1 MAYFKLEFGFGRSK
15 SEGKISDSANLVDE
29 QAVLEI
35 PGWDFVNDE
44 VERAKQQ
51 GRFKVAGNYLTAA
64 RSFTKFI
71 GRSDWLFSDMTGEK
85 LESYQRWLLERNI
98 CLNTCSAY
106 MRALRAM
113 HHRALPFLNAA
124 PFSKVFT
131 GRTKTEKRCISQSEI
146 LQLKALP
153 LQPGGSLSFAR
164 DIFLFSFYAMGMPF
178 VDIAYL
184 KKSQLRNECIY
195 YARHKTGQQI
205 QVALLPAMLEIIMR
219 YEQRDSEFV
228 FPILSDKV
236 EDSVSSPSVSSP
248 SVSSPSVSA
257 QLHRQYTARLRQYNY
272 NLHQLSKMLGLA
284 QPLSSYVVRHSWAS
298 IAYLHHLD
306 ISLISKALGHT
317 KSSTTF
323 IYIKSLF
330 DSDLFEANQTLMQ
343 DLGL

>member
-15 SEGKISDSANLVDE
+15 SEGKISDSANQADE

-35 PGWDFVNDE
+35 RGWDFVNGE
-44 VERAKQQ
+44 VERAKQE

-71 GRSDWLFSDMTGEK
+71 GTDNWLFSDMTAEK
-85 LESYQRWLLERNI
+85 LESYQRWLLRRNI

-113 HHRALPFLNAA
+113 HHRALPFLNTT

-131 GRTKTEKRCISQSEI
+131 GRTKTKKRCISQSEI

-184 KKSQLRNECIY
+184 KKSQLRNGCIY

-205 QVALLPAMLEIIMR
+205 QVALLPAMVEIIMR
-219 YEQRDSEFV
+219 YEQSDSDFV

-236 EDSVSSPSVSSP
+236 EDSVSSPSVS
-248 SVSSPSVSA
+248 A
-257 QLHRQYTARLRQYNY
+257 RLHRQYTARLRQYNY

>member
-1 MAYFKLEFGFGRSK
+1 MVYFKLEFGFGRNK
-15 SEGKISDSANLVDE
+15 KEVKISDATNQTNE
-29 QAVLEI
+29 QAMLEI
-35 PGWDFVNDE
+35 PGWDFVNGE
-44 VERAKQQ
+44 VERTKQE

-64 RSFTKFI
+64 RSFTKFM
-71 GRSDWLFSDMTGEK
+71 GRSDWLFSDMTAEK
-85 LESYQRWLLERNI
+85 LESYQRWLQERNI

-113 HHRALPFLNAA
+113 HHRALPFLNTA

-131 GRTKTEKRCISQSEI
+131 GRTKTEKRCISQAEI

-184 KKSQLRNECIY
+184 RKSQLRNGCIY

-205 QVALLPAMLEIIMR
+205 QVALLPAMLEIMMR
-219 YEQRDSEFV
+219 YEQSDSEFV

-236 EDSVSSPSVSSP
+236 EDSVSSS
-248 SVSSPSVSA
+248 SVSA
-257 QLHRQYTARLRQYNY
+257 QQHRQYTARLRQYNY

-284 QPLSSYVVRHSWAS
+284 KPLSSYVVRHSWAS

-330 DSDLFEANQTLMQ
+330 DTDLFEANQALME

>member
-1 MAYFKLEFGFGRSK
+1 MAYFKLEFGFGKSK
-15 SEGKISDSANLVDE
+15 SEGKVSDSANQADE
-29 QAVLEI
+29 QAVTEI
-35 PGWDFVNDE
+35 PGWDFVNGE
-44 VERAKQQ
+44 VERAKQE

-64 RSFTKFI
+64 RSFTKFM
-71 GRSDWLFSDMTGEK
+71 GRSSWLFSDMTAEK
-85 LESYQRWLLERNI
+85 LESYQRWLQERNI
-98 CLNTCSAY
+98 CLNKCSAY

-113 HHRALPFLNAA
+113 HHRALPFLNTA
-124 PFSKVFT
+124 PFNKVFT

-184 KKSQLRNECIY
+184 KKSQLRNGCIY

-219 YEQRDSEFV
+219 YEQGDSEFV

-236 EDSVSSPSVSSP
+236 EDSVSSSSVSS
-248 SVSSPSVSA
+248 SSVSA
-257 QLHRQYTARLRQYNY
+257 QQHRQYTARLRQYNY

-284 QPLSSYVVRHSWAS
+284 KPLSSYVVRHSWAS

-330 DSDLFEANQTLMQ
+330 DSDLFEANQSLMQ

>member
-1 MAYFKLEFGFGRSK
+1 MAYFKLEVGFGKSK
-15 SEGKISDSANLVDE
+15 SEGKISDSANHADE

-35 PGWDFVNDE
+35 PGWDFVNGE
-44 VERAKQQ
+44 VERAKLE

-71 GRSDWLFSDMTGEK
+71 GRSDWLFSDMTAEK
-85 LESYQRWLLERNI
+85 LENYQRWLQERNI

-113 HHRALPFLNAA
+113 HHRALPVLNAA

-131 GRTKTEKRCISQSEI
+131 GRTKTEKRCISQAEI

-184 KKSQLRNECIY
+184 KKSQLRNGCIY

-205 QVALLPAMLEIIMR
+205 QVALLPAMLEIIRR
-219 YEQRDSEFV
+219 YEQGDSEFV

-236 EDSVSSPSVSSP
+236 EDSVSSPSVSLS
-248 SVSSPSVSA
+248 SVSA
-257 QLHRQYTARLRQYNY
+257 QQHRQYTARLLQYNY

-284 QPLSSYVVRHSWAS
+284 KPLSSYVVRHSWAS

-330 DSDLFEANQTLMQ
+330 DSDLFEANQALMQ

>member
-1 MAYFKLEFGFGRSK
+1 M
-15 SEGKISDSANLVDE
+15 
-29 QAVLEI
+29 
-35 PGWDFVNDE
+35 
-44 VERAKQQ
+44 
-51 GRFKVAGNYLTAA
+51 
-64 RSFTKFI
+64 
-71 GRSDWLFSDMTGEK
+71 
-85 LESYQRWLLERNI
+85 
-98 CLNTCSAY
+98 
-106 MRALRAM
+106 
-113 HHRALPFLNAA
+113 
-124 PFSKVFT
+124 
-131 GRTKTEKRCISQSEI
+131 
-146 LQLKALP
+146 P

-184 KKSQLRNECIY
+184 KKSQLRNGCIY

-236 EDSVSSPSVSSP
+236 EDSVSSPSVS
-248 SVSSPSVSA
+248 A

-272 NLHQLSKMLGLA
+272 NLHQVSKMLGLA

>member
-15 SEGKISDSANLVDE
+15 SEGKISDSANQADE

-35 PGWDFVNDE
+35 RGWDFVNGE

-71 GRSDWLFSDMTGEK
+71 GRSDWLFSDMTAEK
-85 LESYQRWLLERNI
+85 LESYQRWLLGRNI

-113 HHRALPFLNAA
+113 YHRALPSLNAT
-124 PFSKVFT
+124 PFCKVFT
-131 GRTKTEKRCISQSEI
+131 GRTKTKKRCISQSEI

-184 KKSQLRNECIY
+184 KKSQLRNGCIY

-219 YEQRDSEFV
+219 YEQRYSELV

-236 EDSVSSPSVSSP
+236 EDSV
-248 SVSSPSVSA
+248 
-257 QLHRQYTARLRQYNY
+257 Y
-272 NLHQLSKMLGLA
+272 
-284 QPLSSYVVRHSWAS
+284 
-298 IAYLHHLD
+298 
-306 ISLISKALGHT
+306 
-317 KSSTTF
+317 
-323 IYIKSLF
+323 
-330 DSDLFEANQTLMQ
+330 
-343 DLGL
+343 

>member
-15 SEGKISDSANLVDE
+15 SEGKISDTANLVDE
-29 QAVLEI
+29 QVALEI

-71 GRSDWLFSDMTGEK
+71 GTDNWLFSDMTAEK
-85 LESYQRWLLERNI
+85 LESYQRWLLGRNI

-113 HHRALPFLNAA
+113 HHRALPVLNAA

-184 KKSQLRNECIY
+184 KKSQLRNGCIY

-205 QVALLPAMLEIIMR
+205 QVAHCLRCLKSSCDMNKEIQNLSFR
-219 YEQRDSEFV
+219 YFLTRWKIL
-228 FPILSDKV
+228 FP
-236 EDSVSSPSVSSP
+236 
-248 SVSSPSVSA
+248 
-257 QLHRQYTARLRQYNY
+257 
-272 NLHQLSKMLGLA
+272 
-284 QPLSSYVVRHSWAS
+284 
-298 IAYLHHLD
+298 HHLFLPD
-306 ISLISKALGHT
+306 CIVNIQLDCA
-317 KSSTTF
+317 STTTICIRCLRCWGWLNPYLLTWF
-323 IYIKSLF
+323 VI
-330 DSDLFEANQTLMQ
+330 
-343 DLGL
+343 LGQA

>member
-15 SEGKISDSANLVDE
+15 SKGKISDSANHANE

-35 PGWDFVNDE
+35 PGWDFVKGE

-71 GRSDWLFSDMTGEK
+71 GRSDWLFSDMTAEE
-85 LESYQRWLLERNI
+85 LESYQRWLLGRNI

-113 HHRALPFLNAA
+113 HHRALPVLNAA

-184 KKSQLRNECIY
+184 KKSQLRNGCIY

-205 QVALLPAMLEIIMR
+205 QVALLPAMLEIIRR
-219 YEQRDSEFV
+219 YEQGDSEFV
-228 FPILSDKV
+228 FPILSGKV
-236 EDSVSSPSVSSP
+236 EDSVSSSSVSS
-248 SVSSPSVSA
+248 SSVSA

-272 NLHQLSKMLGLA
+272 NLHQVSKMLGLA
-284 QPLSSYVVRHSWAS
+284 KPLSSYVVRHSWAS

-330 DSDLFEANQTLMQ
+330 DSDLFEANQTLMEV
-343 DLGL
+343 LGL

>member
-1 MAYFKLEFGFGRSK
+1 M
-15 SEGKISDSANLVDE
+15 
-29 QAVLEI
+29 
-35 PGWDFVNDE
+35 
-44 VERAKQQ
+44 
-51 GRFKVAGNYLTAA
+51 TA
-64 RSFTKFI
+64 
-71 GRSDWLFSDMTGEK
+71 EK
-85 LESYQRWLLERNI
+85 LESYQRWLQGRNI

-113 HHRALPFLNAA
+113 HHRALPILNTA

-184 KKSQLRNECIY
+184 KKSQLRNGCIY

-205 QVALLPAMLEIIMR
+205 QVALLPAMLEIIIR

-236 EDSVSSPSVSSP
+236 EDSVP
-248 SVSSPSVSA
+248 
-257 QLHRQYTARLRQYNY
+257 
-272 NLHQLSKMLGLA
+272 
-284 QPLSSYVVRHSWAS
+284 
-298 IAYLHHLD
+298 HHLFLPNSIVNIQLD
-306 ISLISKALGHT
+306 CA
-317 KSSTTF
+317 STT
-323 IYIKSLF
+323 IICISCLRCWGWLNPYTC
-330 DSDLFEANQTLMQ
+330 TLV
-343 DLGL
+343 

>member
-1 MAYFKLEFGFGRSK
+1 MAYFKLEFGFGKSK
-15 SEGKISDSANLVDE
+15 SEGKVSDSANQADE
-29 QAVLEI
+29 QAVMEI
-35 PGWDFVNDE
+35 PGWDFVNGE
-44 VERAKQQ
+44 VERAKQE

-64 RSFTKFI
+64 RSFTKFM
-71 GRSDWLFSDMTGEK
+71 GRSSWLFSDMTAEK
-85 LESYQRWLLERNI
+85 LDSYQRWLQERNI

-113 HHRALPFLNAA
+113 HHRALPFLNTA

-131 GRTKTEKRCISQSEI
+131 GRTKTEKRCISQAEI

-184 KKSQLRNECIY
+184 KKSQLRNGCIY

-219 YEQRDSEFV
+219 YEQGDSVFV

-236 EDSVSSPSVSSP
+236 VDSVSSSSVSS
-248 SVSSPSVSA
+248 SSVSA
-257 QLHRQYTARLRQYNY
+257 QQHRQYTARLRQYNY

-284 QPLSSYVVRHSWAS
+284 KPLSSYVVRHSWAS

-330 DSDLFEANQTLMQ
+330 DSDLFEANQTLME

>member
-1 MAYFKLEFGFGRSK
+1 MAYFKLEFGFGKSK
-15 SEGKISDSANLVDE
+15 SEGKISDSANHADE

-35 PGWDFVNDE
+35 PGWDFVNGE
-44 VERAKQQ
+44 VERAKLE

-71 GRSDWLFSDMTGEK
+71 GRSDWLFSDMTAEK
-85 LESYQRWLLERNI
+85 LENYQRWLQERNI

-113 HHRALPFLNAA
+113 HHRALPVLNAA

-131 GRTKTEKRCISQSEI
+131 GRTKTEKRCISQAEI

-184 KKSQLRNECIY
+184 KKSQLRNGCIY

-205 QVALLPAMLEIIMR
+205 QVALLPAI
-219 YEQRDSEFV
+219 
-228 FPILSDKV
+228 P
-236 EDSVSSPSVSSP
+236 
-248 SVSSPSVSA
+248 
-257 QLHRQYTARLRQYNY
+257 
-272 NLHQLSKMLGLA
+272 
-284 QPLSSYVVRHSWAS
+284 
-298 IAYLHHLD
+298 HHLFLYHLFLPNSIGNIRLD
-306 ISLISKALGHT
+306 CV
-317 KSSTTF
+317 STTTICISCLRCWGWLNPYPLTWF
-323 IYIKSLF
+323 VIRGQ
-330 DSDLFEANQTLMQ
+330 A
-343 DLGL
+343 

>member
-15 SEGKISDSANLVDE
+15 SEGKISDSANHANE

-51 GRFKVAGNYLTAA
+51 GCFKVAGNYLTAA

-71 GRSDWLFSDMTGEK
+71 GRSDWLFSDMTAEK
-85 LESYQRWLLERNI
+85 LESYQRWLLGRNI

-113 HHRALPFLNAA
+113 HHRALPFLNIA

-184 KKSQLRNECIY
+184 KKSQLRNGCIY

-205 QVALLPAMLEIIMR
+205 QVALLPAMLEIIRR
-219 YEQRDSEFV
+219 YEQGDSEFV
-228 FPILSDKV
+228 FPILSGKV
-236 EDSVSSPSVSSP
+236 EDSVSSSSVSS
-248 SVSSPSVSA
+248 SSVSA

-272 NLHQLSKMLGLA
+272 NLHQVSKMLGLA
-284 QPLSSYVVRHSWAS
+284 KPLSSYVVRHSWAS

>member
-15 SEGKISDSANLVDE
+15 SECKISESANQADE
-29 QAVLEI
+29 QAVMEI
-35 PGWDFVNDE
+35 PGWDFVNGE
-44 VERAKQQ
+44 VERAKLE

-64 RSFTKFI
+64 RSFTKFM
-71 GRSDWLFSDMTGEK
+71 GRSSWLFSDMTAEK
-85 LESYQRWLLERNI
+85 LESYQRWLQERNI

-106 MRALRAM
+106 MQALRAM
-113 HHRALPFLNAA
+113 HHRALPFLNTA

-131 GRTKTEKRCISQSEI
+131 GRTKTEKRCISQAEI

-184 KKSQLRNECIY
+184 KKSQLRNGCIY

-205 QVALLPAMLEIIMR
+205 QVALLPAMLEIIRR
-219 YEQRDSEFV
+219 YEQGDSVFV

-236 EDSVSSPSVSSP
+236 EDSVSSSSVSS
-248 SVSSPSVSA
+248 SSVSA
-257 QLHRQYTARLRQYNY
+257 QQHRQYTARLRQYNY

-284 QPLSSYVVRHSWAS
+284 KPLSSYVVRHSWAS
-298 IAYLHHLD
+298 MAYLHHLD

-330 DSDLFEANQTLMQ
+330 DSDLFEANQTLME

>member
-15 SEGKISDSANLVDE
+15 SEGKISDSANQEDE

-35 PGWDFVNDE
+35 PGWDFVKGE

-71 GRSDWLFSDMTGEK
+71 GTDNWLFSDMTAEK
-85 LESYQRWLLERNI
+85 LESYQRWLLGRNI

-113 HHRALPFLNAA
+113 HHRALPVLNAA

-184 KKSQLRNECIY
+184 KKSQLRNGCIY

-219 YEQRDSEFV
+219 YEQSDSEFV

-236 EDSVSSPSVSSP
+236 ED
-248 SVSSPSVSA
+248 
-257 QLHRQYTARLRQYNY
+257 
-272 NLHQLSKMLGLA
+272 
-284 QPLSSYVVRHSWAS
+284 
-298 IAYLHHLD
+298 
-306 ISLISKALGHT
+306 
-317 KSSTTF
+317 
-323 IYIKSLF
+323 
-330 DSDLFEANQTLMQ
+330 
-343 DLGL
+343 

>member
-15 SEGKISDSANLVDE
+15 SEGKISDSANQADE
-29 QAVLEI
+29 QTVLEI
-35 PGWDFVNDE
+35 PGWDFVKGE

-71 GRSDWLFSDMTGEK
+71 GRSNWLFSDMTAEK
-85 LESYQRWLLERNI
+85 LESYQRWLLGRNI

-164 DIFLFSFYAMGMPF
+164 DIFL
-178 VDIAYL
+178 L
-184 KKSQLRNECIY
+184 
-195 YARHKTGQQI
+195 
-205 QVALLPAMLEIIMR
+205 
-219 YEQRDSEFV
+219 
-228 FPILSDKV
+228 
-236 EDSVSSPSVSSP
+236 
-248 SVSSPSVSA
+248 
-257 QLHRQYTARLRQYNY
+257 
-272 NLHQLSKMLGLA
+272 
-284 QPLSSYVVRHSWAS
+284 
-298 IAYLHHLD
+298 
-306 ISLISKALGHT
+306 
-317 KSSTTF
+317 
-323 IYIKSLF
+323 
-330 DSDLFEANQTLMQ
+330 
-343 DLGL
+343 

>member
-1 MAYFKLEFGFGRSK
+1 MAYFKLEFGFGKSK
-15 SEGKISDSANLVDE
+15 SEGKVSDSANQADE
-29 QAVLEI
+29 QAVMEI
-35 PGWDFVNDE
+35 PGWDFVNGE
-44 VERAKQQ
+44 VERAKLE

-64 RSFTKFI
+64 RSFTKFM
-71 GRSDWLFSDMTGEK
+71 GRSSWLFSDMTAEK
-85 LESYQRWLLERNI
+85 LESYQRWLQERNI

-113 HHRALPFLNAA
+113 HHRALPFLNTA

-153 LQPGGSLSFAR
+153 LQPGGSLAFAR

-184 KKSQLRNECIY
+184 RKSQLRNGCIY

-219 YEQRDSEFV
+219 YEQGDSEFV

-236 EDSVSSPSVSSP
+236 GDSVSSSSVSS
-248 SVSSPSVSA
+248 SSVSA
-257 QLHRQYTARLRQYNY
+257 QQHRQYTARLRQYNY

-284 QPLSSYVVRHSWAS
+284 KPLSSYVVRHSWAS

-330 DSDLFEANQTLMQ
+330 DSDLFEANQTLME

>member
-1 MAYFKLEFGFGRSK
+1 MAYFKLEFGFGKSK
-15 SEGKISDSANLVDE
+15 SEGKVSDSANQADE
-29 QAVLEI
+29 QAVMEI
-35 PGWDFVNDE
+35 PGWDFVNGE
-44 VERAKQQ
+44 VERAKQE

-64 RSFTKFI
+64 RSFTKFM
-71 GRSDWLFSDMTGEK
+71 GRSSWLFSDMTAEK
-85 LESYQRWLLERNI
+85 LDSYQRWLQERNI

-113 HHRALPFLNAA
+113 HHRALPFLNTA

-131 GRTKTEKRCISQSEI
+131 GRTKTEKRCISQAEI

-184 KKSQLRNECIY
+184 KKSQLRNGCIY

-219 YEQRDSEFV
+219 YEQGDSVFV

-236 EDSVSSPSVSSP
+236 EDSVSSSSVSS
-248 SVSSPSVSA
+248 SSVSA
-257 QLHRQYTARLRQYNY
+257 QQHRQYTARLRQYNY

-284 QPLSSYVVRHSWAS
+284 KPLSSYVVRHSWAS

-330 DSDLFEANQTLMQ
+330 DSDLFEANQTLME

>member
-15 SEGKISDSANLVDE
+15 SEGKISDTANLVDE
-29 QAVLEI
+29 QVALEI

-71 GRSDWLFSDMTGEK
+71 GTDNWLFSDMTAEK
-85 LESYQRWLLERNI
+85 LESYQRWLLGRNI

-113 HHRALPFLNAA
+113 HHRALPVLNAA

-184 KKSQLRNECIY
+184 KKSQLRNGCIY

-205 QVALLPAMLEIIMR
+205 QVALLPAMLESSCDMNKEIQNLSFR
-219 YEQRDSEFV
+219 YFLTRWKIL
-228 FPILSDKV
+228 FP
-236 EDSVSSPSVSSP
+236 
-248 SVSSPSVSA
+248 
-257 QLHRQYTARLRQYNY
+257 
-272 NLHQLSKMLGLA
+272 
-284 QPLSSYVVRHSWAS
+284 
-298 IAYLHHLD
+298 HHLFLPNCIVNIQLD
-306 ISLISKALGHT
+306 CA
-317 KSSTTF
+317 STTTICIRCLRCWGWLNPYLLTWF
-323 IYIKSLF
+323 VI
-330 DSDLFEANQTLMQ
+330 
-343 DLGL
+343 LGQA

>member
-1 MAYFKLEFGFGRSK
+1 MY
-15 SEGKISDSANLVDE
+15 
-29 QAVLEI
+29 
-35 PGWDFVNDE
+35 
-44 VERAKQQ
+44 
-51 GRFKVAGNYLTAA
+51 
-64 RSFTKFI
+64 
-71 GRSDWLFSDMTGEK
+71 
-85 LESYQRWLLERNI
+85 
-98 CLNTCSAY
+98 
-106 MRALRAM
+106 
-113 HHRALPFLNAA
+113 HRALPSLNTA

-184 KKSQLRNECIY
+184 KKSQLRNGCIY

-236 EDSVSSPSVSSP
+236 EDSVSSPSVSLS
-248 SVSSPSVSA
+248 SVSA
-257 QLHRQYTARLRQYNY
+257 QQHRQYTARLRQYNY

-284 QPLSSYVVRHSWAS
+284 KPLSSYVVRHSWAS

-330 DSDLFEANQTLMQ
+330 DSDLFEANQTLME

>member
-1 MAYFKLEFGFGRSK
+1 M
-15 SEGKISDSANLVDE
+15 
-29 QAVLEI
+29 LEI
-35 PGWDFVNDE
+35 PGWDFVNGE
-44 VERAKQQ
+44 VERAKQE

-64 RSFTKFI
+64 RSFTKFM
-71 GRSDWLFSDMTGEK
+71 GRSSWLFSDMTGEK
-85 LESYQRWLLERNI
+85 LESYQRWLQGRNI

-113 HHRALPFLNAA
+113 HHRALPFLNTA

-153 LQPGGSLSFAR
+153 LQPGGSLAFAR
-164 DIFLFSFYAMGMPF
+164 NIFLFSFYAMGMPF

-184 KKSQLRNECIY
+184 KKSQLRNGCIY

-219 YEQRDSEFV
+219 YEQGDSEFV

-236 EDSVSSPSVSSP
+236 GDSVSSSSVSS
-248 SVSSPSVSA
+248 SSVSA
-257 QLHRQYTARLRQYNY
+257 QQHRQYTARLRQYNY

-284 QPLSSYVVRHSWAS
+284 KPLSSYVVRHSWAS

-330 DSDLFEANQTLMQ
+330 DSDLFEANQTLME

>member
-1 MAYFKLEFGFGRSK
+1 MVYFKLEFGFGRNK
-15 SEGKISDSANLVDE
+15 KEVKISDATNQTNE
-29 QAVLEI
+29 QAMLEI
-35 PGWDFVNDE
+35 SGWDFVNSE
-44 VERAKQQ
+44 VERAQQ
-51 GRFKVAGNYLTAA
+51 EGRFKIASNYLTAA

-71 GRSDWLFSDMTGEK
+71 GRSNWYFSDMTEEMLK
-85 LESYQRWLLERNI
+85 HYQRWLQGHNI
-98 CLNTCSAY
+98 SMNSCSAY
-106 MRALRAM
+106 MRALRAI
-113 HHRALPFLNAA
+113 HHRALPSLNMN

-131 GRTKTEKRCISQSEI
+131 GRTKTEKRCISQTEI

-153 LQPGGSLSFAR
+153 LQPGSSLSFAR

-184 KKSQLRNECIY
+184 KKSQLRNGCIY

-219 YEQRDSEFV
+219 YEQGDSEFV

-248 SVSSPSVSA
+248 SVFA
-257 QLHRQYTARLRQYNY
+257 QQHRQYTARLRQYNY

-284 QPLSSYVVRHSWAS
+284 KPLSSYVVRHSWAS

-330 DSDLFEANQTLMQ
+330 DTDLFEANQSLMQ

>member
-15 SEGKISDSANLVDE
+15 SECKISDSANQADE
-29 QAVLEI
+29 QAVTEI
-35 PGWDFVNDE
+35 PGWDFVNGE
-44 VERAKQQ
+44 VERAKQE

-64 RSFTKFI
+64 RSFTKFM
-71 GRSDWLFSDMTGEK
+71 GRSSWLFSDMTAEK
-85 LESYQRWLLERNI
+85 LDSYQRWLQERNI

-106 MRALRAM
+106 MRAL
-113 HHRALPFLNAA
+113 PFLNTA

-184 KKSQLRNECIY
+184 KKSQLRNGCIY

-219 YEQRDSEFV
+219 YEQGDSEFV

-236 EDSVSSPSVSSP
+236 GDSVSSS
-248 SVSSPSVSA
+248 SVSA
-257 QLHRQYTARLRQYNY
+257 QQHRQYTARLRQYNY

-284 QPLSSYVVRHSWAS
+284 KPLSSYVVRHSWAS

-330 DSDLFEANQTLMQ
+330 DSDLFEANQTLME

>member
-15 SEGKISDSANLVDE
+15 SEGKISDSANHANE

-51 GRFKVAGNYLTAA
+51 GCFKVAGNYLTAA

-71 GRSDWLFSDMTGEK
+71 GRSDWLFSDMTAEE
-85 LESYQRWLLERNI
+85 LESYQRWLLGRNI

-113 HHRALPFLNAA
+113 HHRALPVLNAA

-184 KKSQLRNECIY
+184 KKSQLRNGCIY

-205 QVALLPAMLEIIMR
+205 QVALLPAMLEIIRR
-219 YEQRDSEFV
+219 YEQGDSEFV
-228 FPILSDKV
+228 FPILSGKV
-236 EDSVSSPSVSSP
+236 EDSVSSSSVSS
-248 SVSSPSVSA
+248 SSVSA

-272 NLHQLSKMLGLA
+272 NLHQVSKMLGLA
-284 QPLSSYVVRHSWAS
+284 KPLSSYVVRHSWAS

-330 DSDLFEANQTLMQ
+330 DSDLFEANQTLMEV
-343 DLGL
+343 LGL

>member
-15 SEGKISDSANLVDE
+15 SEGKISDSANLADE
-29 QAVLEI
+29 QAVTEI
-35 PGWDFVNDE
+35 PGWDFVNGE
-44 VERAKQQ
+44 VERAKLE

-64 RSFTKFI
+64 RSFTKFM
-71 GRSDWLFSDMTGEK
+71 GRSSWLFSDMTAEK
-85 LESYQRWLLERNI
+85 LESYQRWLQERNI

-113 HHRALPFLNAA
+113 HHRALPTLNTA

-131 GRTKTEKRCISQSEI
+131 GRTKTEKRCISQAEI

-184 KKSQLRNECIY
+184 KKSQLRNGCIY

-219 YEQRDSEFV
+219 YEQGDSEFV

-236 EDSVSSPSVSSP
+236 EDSVSSPSVSS
-248 SVSSPSVSA
+248 SSDSA
-257 QLHRQYTARLRQYNY
+257 QQHRQYTARLRQYNY

-284 QPLSSYVVRHSWAS
+284 KPLSSYVVRHSWAS

-330 DSDLFEANQTLMQ
+330 DSDLFEANQTLME

>member
-1 MAYFKLEFGFGRSK
+1 MAYFKLEFGFGKSK
-15 SEGKISDSANLVDE
+15 SEGKVSDSANRADE
-29 QAVLEI
+29 QAVTEI
-35 PGWDFVNDE
+35 PGWDFVNGE
-44 VERAKQQ
+44 VERAKLE

-64 RSFTKFI
+64 RSFTKFM
-71 GRSDWLFSDMTGEK
+71 GRSSWLFSDMTAEK
-85 LESYQRWLLERNI
+85 LDSYQRWLQERNI

-113 HHRALPFLNAA
+113 HHRALPFLNTA

-131 GRTKTEKRCISQSEI
+131 GRTKTEKRCISQAEI

-184 KKSQLRNECIY
+184 KKSQLRNGCIY

-219 YEQRDSEFV
+219 YEQGDSEFV

-236 EDSVSSPSVSSP
+236 EDSVSSSSVSS
-248 SVSSPSVSA
+248 SSVSA
-257 QLHRQYTARLRQYNY
+257 QQHRQYTARLRQYNY

-284 QPLSSYVVRHSWAS
+284 KPLSSYVVRHSWAS

>member
-15 SEGKISDSANLVDE
+15 SEGKISDSANQADE

-35 PGWDFVNDE
+35 PGWDFVKGE

-71 GRSDWLFSDMTGEK
+71 GTDNWLFSDMTAEK
-85 LESYQRWLLERNI
+85 LESYQRWLQGRNI

-113 HHRALPFLNAA
+113 HHRALPVLNAA

-164 DIFLFSFYAMGMPF
+164 DIFLFSFYAKIGRAH
-178 VDIAYL
+178 V
-184 KKSQLRNECIY
+184 
-195 YARHKTGQQI
+195 
-205 QVALLPAMLEIIMR
+205 
-219 YEQRDSEFV
+219 
-228 FPILSDKV
+228 
-236 EDSVSSPSVSSP
+236 
-248 SVSSPSVSA
+248 
-257 QLHRQYTARLRQYNY
+257 
-272 NLHQLSKMLGLA
+272 
-284 QPLSSYVVRHSWAS
+284 
-298 IAYLHHLD
+298 
-306 ISLISKALGHT
+306 
-317 KSSTTF
+317 
-323 IYIKSLF
+323 
-330 DSDLFEANQTLMQ
+330 
-343 DLGL
+343 

>member
-1 MAYFKLEFGFGRSK
+1 
-15 SEGKISDSANLVDE
+15 
-29 QAVLEI
+29 
-35 PGWDFVNDE
+35 
-44 VERAKQQ
+44 
-51 GRFKVAGNYLTAA
+51 
-64 RSFTKFI
+64 
-71 GRSDWLFSDMTGEK
+71 
-85 LESYQRWLLERNI
+85 
-98 CLNTCSAY
+98 

-113 HHRALPFLNAA
+113 HHRALPVLNAA

-131 GRTKTEKRCISQSEI
+131 GRTKTEKRCISQAEI

-184 KKSQLRNECIY
+184 KKSQLRNGCIY

-205 QVALLPAMLEIIMR
+205 QVALLPAMLEIIRR
-219 YEQRDSEFV
+219 YEQGDSEFV

-236 EDSVSSPSVSSP
+236 EDSVSSPSVSLS
-248 SVSSPSVSA
+248 SVSA
-257 QLHRQYTARLRQYNY
+257 QQHRQYTARLRQYNY

-284 QPLSSYVVRHSWAS
+284 KPLSSYVVRHSWAS

-330 DSDLFEANQTLMQ
+330 DSDLFEANQALMQ

>member
-15 SEGKISDSANLVDE
+15 SEGKISDSANHADE

-35 PGWDFVNDE
+35 LGWDFVNGE

-85 LESYQRWLLERNI
+85 LESYQRWLQERNI

-146 LQLKALP
+146 QQLKALP

-184 KKSQLRNECIY
+184 KKNQLRNGCIY

-248 SVSSPSVSA
+248 SVSA

-272 NLHQLSKMLGLA
+272 NLHQVSKMLGLA

-330 DSDLFEANQTLMQ
+330 DSDLFEANQTLME

>member
-1 MAYFKLEFGFGRSK
+1 M
-15 SEGKISDSANLVDE
+15 
-29 QAVLEI
+29 EI

-51 GRFKVAGNYLTAA
+51 GCFKVAGNYLTAA

-71 GRSDWLFSDMTGEK
+71 GRSDWLFSDMTAEE
-85 LESYQRWLLERNI
+85 LESYQRWLLGRNI

-113 HHRALPFLNAA
+113 HHRALPVLNAA

-184 KKSQLRNECIY
+184 KKSQLRNGCIY

-205 QVALLPAMLEIIMR
+205 QVALLPAMLEIIRR
-219 YEQRDSEFV
+219 YEQGDSEFV
-228 FPILSDKV
+228 FPILSGKV
-236 EDSVSSPSVSSP
+236 EDSVSSSSVSS
-248 SVSSPSVSA
+248 SSVSA

-272 NLHQLSKMLGLA
+272 NLHQVSKMLGLA
-284 QPLSSYVVRHSWAS
+284 KPLSSYVVRHSWAS

-330 DSDLFEANQTLMQ
+330 DTDLFEANQTLMEV
-343 DLGL
+343 LGL